1 MTVHFIRIRPGTFWK
16 YWLYFRLSSRPVKS
30 ESAGLSL
37 GIGLFLFVCLAPWVI
52 QVWNQA
58 CELCIRLS
66 VQFNHSVVSS
76 SLWIHG
82 LQHARLPCPSLPPG
96 ACSNSCPSSQWCHPT
111 ISSFVVPF
119 SSCLQSFPASGSFPM
134 SQFFASGG
142 QSIGVSASASVLP
155 MNIQHCDGLVE
166 SPCCPRNS

>member
-58 CELCIRLS
+58 CELCIRHS
-66 VQFNHSVVSS
+66 VQFSHSVVSS

-134 SQFFASGG
+134 SRFFASGG
-142 QSIGVSASASVLP
+142 QSIGASASVLP
-155 MNIQHCDGLVE
+155 MNIQD
-166 SPCCPRNS
+166 